1 MASELTGRDLERR
14 LAEAEAQ
21 LAAVDSMVGGLL
33 RERELTFE
41 GERAVSIL
49 ALVNWLEG
57 QTRHKVSIVE
67 SQLAEAEAKTEEL
80 QAGAE
85 AYSRIYQ
92 ALDQILTEAGI
103 TFDGG
108 PGSSTQTRKYSTL
121 KDRIVRALREREEL
135 LEQRALLRKAL
146 EALRYLAKES
156 SIGVAAVRAEWGN
169 ALCKFC
175 EEMDEYTSWDPTGM
189 RRANASMEAF
199 LAERGKGERRE
210 Q

>member
-1 MASELTGRDLERR
+1 MPADRKLSTAEALLKAMEILREADKERAAEVAREAATYKCADCADLERR
-14 LAEAEAQ
+14 LAEAEAKAQGWIEAHEQATGMNLLLRAQ
-21 LAAVDSMVGGLL
+21 LA
-33 RERELTFE
+33 
-41 GERAVSIL
+41 
-49 ALVNWLEG
+49 
-57 QTRHKVSIVE
+57 
-67 SQLAEAEAKTEEL
+67 
-80 QAGAE
+80 
-85 AYSRIYQ
+85 
-92 ALDQILTEAGI
+92 
-103 TFDGG
+103 
-108 PGSSTQTRKYSTL
+108 
-121 KDRIVRALREREEL
+121 
-135 LEQRALLRKAL
+135 EQRALLRKAL